1 MANFQSDIDPFEEA
15 EFFIPNSSY
24 FSRLYCLDY
33 ILTKLDREYRRM
45 ALTISD
51 DSKQK
56 FEGANIQPP
65 NYIII
70 QFTEEW
76 ELSDSDILNFDY
88 LLGGGIRPKW
98 DTGERSKESLL
109 QIGVV
114 IRLNLLYQIRMGS
127 QIYLDPNKC
136 EWVRVGK
143 IEVVK

>member
-1 MANFQSDIDPFEEA
+1 VANSQSDIDPFKEA
-15 EFFIPNSSY
+15 KFFIPNSSD
-24 FSRLYCLDY
+24 FSRLYCVEY

-65 NYIII
+65 EYILIRFI
-70 QFTEEW
+70 EEW

-98 DTGERSKESLL
+98 GTGERSKESLL

-114 IRLNLLYQIRMGS
+114 IRLNLLYQIRIGGLICPS
-127 QIYLDPNKC
+127 PNDC